1 MRLTRSDKEAFIRAV
16 MDDVPMID
24 YDEMARK
31 LVVETIDS
39 IMPEE
44 IRVAHKKFPEW
55 FKTDTYIDTPYGCP
69 SMFVFAPDSFSA
81 QNHSELWK
89 RLKEIGELANAQQK
103 ARSALERKV
112 IGMIET
118 CTTLKAAQERLPE
131 FLKYLPADRDGT
143 GVTNLPVANTVTALM
158 EAGWPKKKAA

>member
-55 FKTDTYIDTPYGCP
+55 FKSDNYINTPYGCS
-69 SMFVFAPDSFSA
+69 SMFVFAPDSFLAES
-81 QNHSELWK
+81 HSELWK
-89 RLKEIGELANAQQK
+89 QLKEIGNLANAQLN
-103 ARSALERKV
+103 ARSALKCKV
-112 IGMIET
+112 TGMIET
-118 CTTLKAAQERLPE
+118 CTTLKTAQERLPE
-131 FLKYLPADRDGT
+131 FITYLPADRDGT